1 VAVPGTPQQ
10 PAPATL
16 PSQPATPAQPN
27 NPPQQEKPVPANW
40 GITPN
45 NA

>member
-1 VAVPGTPQQ
+1 VAVPSTQQ
-10 PAPATL
+10 PAPAV
-16 PSQPATPAQPN
+16 PASQPATPAQPN
-27 NPPQQEKPVPANW
+27 NPPQPEKPVPANW

>member
-1 VAVPGTPQQ
+1 VVPPAAPPTTPPPQ
-10 PAPATL
+10 
-16 PSQPATPAQPN
+16 
-27 NPPQQEKPVPANW
+27 PQQEKPVPANW

>member
-1 VAVPGTPQQ
+1 VAIPATQQ
-10 PAPATL
+10 PAPG
-16 PSQPATPAQPN
+16 TPAQQPAVPATPN